1 MIKHIVMWRLREDID
16 KKAAAEAIKR
26 ELEALVSVIPELK
39 SARVGINFNN
49 TDTVSDIVL
58 ETEFLSK
65 DDLDTYQAHPAHKR
79 VGAEFVRPNVSERRV
94 CDYEY

>member
-1 MIKHIVMWRLREDID
+1 MRDDID
-16 KKAAAEAIKR
+16 KKETAEKIKQ
-26 ELEALVSVIPELK
+26 ELEALVGVIPELK
-39 SARVGINFNN
+39 SARVGINFNDS
-49 TDTVSDIVL
+49 DTVSDIVL

-65 DDLDTYQAHPAHKR
+65 EDLNTYQAHPAHKR

>member
-1 MIKHIVMWRLREDID
+1 MIKHIVMWRLRDDID
-16 KKAAAEAIKR
+16 KKETAEKIKQ
-26 ELEALVSVIPELK
+26 ELEALVGVIPELK
-39 SARVGINFNN
+39 SARVGINFNDS
-49 TDTVSDIVL
+49 DTVSDIVL

-65 DDLDTYQAHPAHKR
+65 EDLNTYQAHPAHKR